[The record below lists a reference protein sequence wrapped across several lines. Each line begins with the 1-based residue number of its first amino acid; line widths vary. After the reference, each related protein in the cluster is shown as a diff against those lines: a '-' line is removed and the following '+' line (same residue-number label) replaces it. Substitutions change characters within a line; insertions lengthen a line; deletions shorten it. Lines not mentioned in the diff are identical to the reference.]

1 MNRRQFIGVLA
12 ASTTAALA
20 GCPTDNQGVPQGTP
34 APTTEAEPT
43 TEGMATTEEMATTA
57 QQTTEGTATSQAT
70 VAVRSTDEYGDIL
83 VDSEGM
89 SLYLF
94 TQDEGSESACYG
106 DCASAWPPLTVEGEP
121 TAGPGVTAELG
132 TTERDDGSAQ
142 VTAGGKPLYYYAGDS
157 QPGDTAG
164 QGVGGV
170 WFLLAPDGSQ
180 VGGAGT
186 GTAAEPTTESA
197 TTESGGSGGSGGG
210 TY

>member
-34 APTTEAEPT
+34 PPTTEAEPT
-43 TEGMATTEEMATTA
+43 TEGMATTEEMTTTA
-57 QQTTEGTATSQAT
+57 QQTTERTATGQAT
-70 VAVRSTDEYGDIL
+70 VMARSTEEYGDVL

-94 TQDEGSESACYG
+94 TQDEGGESTCYG
-106 DCASAWPPLTVEGEP
+106 DCASAWPPLTVDGEP
-121 TAGPGVTAELG
+121 TAGSGVTAELG
-132 TTERDDGSAQ
+132 TTERDDGSTQ
-142 VTAGGKPLYYYAGDS
+142 VTAAGKPLYYYAGDS
-157 QPGDTAG
+157 QPGDTTG

-170 WFLLAPDGSQ
+170 WFLLAPDGSRI
-180 VGGAGT
+180 GGASAE
-186 GTAAEPTTESA
+186 TAAEPTTASE
-197 TTESGGSGGSGGG
+197 TTESGGSGGSG